1 LLNTV
6 GPVGV
11 GVLVDQR
18 PARGV
23 LGLLLQQLI
32 SEVGVGEGVVVGLHL
47 AGPQPERVVPEG
59 GDLGAGVGGG
69 GLVGFAGDQVAV
81 VVAGGGDGGVVP
93 AAAEVAVGVVAVGGG
108 VHGGTGG
115 VVVLLLGD
123 PVDLVVVHHVLGDG
137 RAVGGIVVD
146 LGQVGVGVVGV
157 AEAVVGRGADPSVVT
172 HYPHGIGHH
181 RPAACFG
188 QGDFLAGAGL
198 GERPLAQ
205 LNPISV
211 AGRAGVLCL
220 VFGDR
225 RGRRAARSVTEGDG
239 VVGAGR
245 RAGHGWV
252 GNVDLV
258 VGVGGDVQVPGER
271 AGAGP
276 RLVVES
282 DVPG

>member
-1 LLNTV
+1 
-6 GPVGV
+6 
-11 GVLVDQR
+11 
-18 PARGV
+18 
-23 LGLLLQQLI
+23 
-32 SEVGVGEGVVVGLHL
+32 
-47 AGPQPERVVPEG
+47 
-59 GDLGAGVGGG
+59 
-69 GLVGFAGDQVAV
+69 
-81 VVAGGGDGGVVP
+81 GGVVP

-137 RAVGGIVVD
+137 RSVGGSVVD

-157 AEAVVGRGADPSVVT
+157 GEGVVGGVADPSVVT

-188 QGDFLAGAGL
+188 QAGFLAGAGL

-252 GNVDLV
+252 GNGDLV
-258 VGVGGDVQVPGER
+258 VAVGGGGQV
-271 AGAGP
+271 AGGRGCGGP
-276 RLVVES
+276 RVGVAS
-282 DVPG
+282 DGPSVAGGG